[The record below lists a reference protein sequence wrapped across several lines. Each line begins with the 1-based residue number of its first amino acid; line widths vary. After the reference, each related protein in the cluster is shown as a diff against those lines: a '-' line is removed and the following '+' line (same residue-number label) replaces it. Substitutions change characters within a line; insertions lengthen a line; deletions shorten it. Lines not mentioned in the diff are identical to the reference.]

1 MLNVTHLINLNNLIH
16 LIKSNVSQPIQGN
29 PVVGIW
35 LQLSNPQH
43 NDLEESN
50 LE

>member
-1 MLNVTHLINLNNLIH
+1 MLNVTHLINLINLIH

-35 LQLSNPQH
+35 LQLSNTPH
-43 NDLEESN
+43 NDLEETN